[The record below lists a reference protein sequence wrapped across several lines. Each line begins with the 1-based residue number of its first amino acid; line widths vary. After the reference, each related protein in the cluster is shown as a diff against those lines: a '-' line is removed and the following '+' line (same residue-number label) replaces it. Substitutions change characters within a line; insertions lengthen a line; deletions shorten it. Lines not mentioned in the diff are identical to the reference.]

1 MFDNGSFLRRRKRYK
16 RPSAFPGAAG
26 HFMLDP
32 YTRKLLSQYTFQQ
45 NLAAAQ
51 QQQQQQ
57 QMQQQPPRFPFAGAP
72 FGSGH
77 PPPPPT
83 HMMPMIDPA
92 QFSPPINVRATT
104 TKASP
109 RGSGFTI
116 DSIIGGGDRKSEVVG
131 QVSPAGSSSR
141 SGSPP
146 FHPSP
151 IHPDNP
157 AAVVETKVESKDCE
171 DS

>member
-57 QMQQQPPRFPFAGAP
+57 MQQPPPPRFPFAGAP

-77 PPPPPT
+77 PPPPPA

-92 QFSPPINVRATT
+92 QFSPPVNVRT

-116 DSIIGGGDRKSEVVG
+116 DSIIGDRKSEVVG
-131 QVSPAGSSSR
+131 QASPAGSSSR

-146 FHPSP
+146 FHP
-151 IHPDNP
+151 DNP
-157 AAVVETKVESKDCE
+157 AAAVVETKVESKDFE